1 MIIPSS
7 RDDDLGVDHII
18 RSPAT
23 PSLFMARDRTK
34 SRFFHTTIV
43 KDCGLNMFLAT
54 MTSSSSSSPSPPG
67 ADSPESTDTL
77 ANGGF
82 VTVAAVCWLLL
93 NAVIALC
100 LVWSK
105 NLKRAKK
112 VARNEALELSAG
124 DLPAE
129 LKEDGIHDLDL
140 PPLELTEDTFHEMF
154 VPPVELSGDLW
165 PELDGRPS

>member
-1 MIIPSS
+1 M
-7 RDDDLGVDHII
+7 
-18 RSPAT
+18 
-23 PSLFMARDRTK
+23 
-34 SRFFHTTIV
+34 
-43 KDCGLNMFLAT
+43 
-54 MTSSSSSSPSPPG
+54 
-67 ADSPESTDTL
+67 
-77 ANGGF
+77 
-82 VTVAAVCWLLL
+82 AAVCWLLL
-93 NAVIALC
+93 NMIIALC
-100 LVWSK
+100 LVWAE

-129 LKEDGIHDLDL
+129 LKEDGIHELAL